1 MGHVY
6 SGVCGVFH
14 RFLITLGLLGSV
26 LLLPAVASAAVA
38 FTKQNDYSPA
48 GYGIYVAHDDGTG
61 AHSLRV
67 RGTGPTISPDGLK
80 IAYFTGSNFN
90 ATALRIHTLATGAQ
104 VVAHGLTS
112 FNSAATLTWSPDA
125 SQLLVGTESVK
136 ANGYVTGDGLAVV
149 DTTTGVATT
158 IVAAKGNEVQ
168 GFSWSP
174 TGTQFAYDF
183 AHYGSSFGDST
194 LKVANVD
201 GTGVASLGKGSSPV
215 WGPRLIAFE
224 RYYSVPW
231 GAMRAYHS
239 QVWTVDPI
247 VGSSSAKQLT
257 RYIARHPLVRG
268 PYAAMW
274 SSNGVTLIGSVG
286 GEDYVEPARI
296 TVGNGKIRYVM
307 GASGK
312 RLLGSY
318 PLAVSADGATL
329 LVSTNLDGGGA
340 RSVTIALLGG
350 ASTPFLKGALS
361 ITVTSNWQP

>member
-1 MGHVY
+1 MV
-6 SGVCGVFH
+6 H
-14 RFLITLGLLGSV
+14 RILITLGLLGSV

-61 AHSLRV
+61 AHSLGV
-67 RGTGPTISPDGLK
+67 RGTGPAISPDGLK
-80 IAYFTGSNFN
+80 VAYFAGSNFN
-90 ATALRIHTLATGAQ
+90 ATALRIRTLATGAQ
-104 VVAHGLTS
+104 VVAQGLTS
-112 FNSAATLTWSPDA
+112 FNSVAALAWSPDA

-168 GFSWSP
+168 AFSWSP
-174 TGTQFAYDF
+174 AGAQFAYDF
-183 AHYGSSFGDST
+183 AHYGSSFGDSIV
-194 LKVANVD
+194 KVANAD

-224 RYYSVPW
+224 RNYSVPW
-231 GAMRAYHS
+231 GTIRAYHS
-239 QVWTVDPI
+239 QVWTVDPA
-247 VGSSSAKQLT
+247 VGSSSTKQLT
-257 RYIARHPLVRG
+257 RYIARHPLVLG
-268 PYAAMW
+268 PYAATW
-274 SSNGVTLIGSVG
+274 SPDGTTLIGSVG
-286 GEDYVEPARI
+286 GEDYVEPVRI
-296 TVGNGKIRYVM
+296 TVGNGKIRYIT
-307 GASGK
+307 GAGGK

-329 LVSTNLDGGGA
+329 LVSTNVDGGNE
-340 RSVTIALLGG
+340 RTVTMPLLGG